1 MIGVHV
7 LVQDLKQLVRV
18 QGDQRG
24 PLIHEGAAQ
33 RGGGE
38 VHIFLRVHAAG
49 QLGKGQNIAYRQVGG
64 HILRENFGQLRDFQ
78 QGSGLEA
85 LFGCRL

>member
-7 LVQDLKQLVRV
+7 LVQDLEQLVRV

-24 PLIHEGAAQ
+24 PLVHKGAAQ
-33 RGGGE
+33 GGGDE
-38 VHIFLRVHAAG
+38 VHILLRVHAAG

-85 LFGCRL
+85 LFGRRL